1 MWNGV
6 KREEEDLD
14 VEEHS
19 TGSVKNLKRKREK
32 KEKKKRKSSDDTDK
46 KKKKKKKKRYSVGDE
61 DSEDGKKYD
70 ELDSHAISHIDKNG
84 CDINMSET
92 EIETSIA
99 RQNGAQHPHD
109 AIIQVEVAETLDPTK
124 APIVVS
130 FPGGCM
136 TDASLPITF
145 HSFQRTPHSTRG
157 VHLRGT
163 DDKCTYI
170 SSNLGRG
177 YDYRKTKT
185 LVGVYNVQQR
195 KLVLHL
201 AAEKGTVFPMQ
212 QYVSGINSSTTANDN
227 QNLTWEARKNELYE
241 AFGSTKKQKYLKSAA
256 ANKVDVNAVVGSNSP
271 AILLDTGVANK
282 QQNTTI
288 QENQPAST
296 SQVRN
301 SALFLFCSSGEIRN
315 VT

>member
-1 MWNGV
+1 MWNGL
-6 KREEEDLD
+6 KREEEDLA

-19 TGSVKNLKRKREK
+19 TGSGKNLKRKREK
-32 KEKKKRKSSDDTDK
+32 KEKKKRKSSEDK
-46 KKKKKKKKRYSVGDE
+46 DKKKKKKRYSLDDE
-61 DSEDGKKYD
+61 GSEDDKKHE
-70 ELDSHAISHIDKNG
+70 ELDSHTMSHIDKNVG
-84 CDINMSET
+84 DINMSET
-92 EIETSIA
+92 ETETSIA
-99 RQNGAQHPHD
+99 RQNGAQKHHD
-109 AIIQVEVAETLDPTK
+109 AVIQVEVADTLDPTK

-130 FPGGCM
+130 FPGGCI

-163 DDKCTYI
+163 DDKCTYT
-170 SSNLGRG
+170 SSTLGRG

-185 LVGVYNVQQR
+185 LVGVYSVQQR

-212 QYVSGINSSTTANDN
+212 QYVSGISSSATTANKN
-227 QNLTWEARKNELYE
+227 QNLTWDARKNELYE

-271 AILLDTGVANK
+271 AILLDTDVANK
-282 QQNTTI
+282 QQNSTI

-296 SQVRN
+296 SQVRSN
-301 SALFLFCSSGEIRN
+301 ALFLVLWFW
-315 VT
+315 